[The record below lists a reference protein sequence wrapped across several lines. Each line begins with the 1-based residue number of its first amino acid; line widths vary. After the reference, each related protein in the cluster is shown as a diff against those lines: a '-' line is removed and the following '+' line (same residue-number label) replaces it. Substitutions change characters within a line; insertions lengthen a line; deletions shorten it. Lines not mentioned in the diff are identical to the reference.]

1 MKRSLVPVVFSLTA
15 LSVLSANA
23 QSNGDL
29 VNKYHWGSFYF
40 DGFKVKNTTSSAV
53 NFDNTKRSVE
63 SKNAQGT
70 YKMTWD
76 HEDIENAKVLSVT
89 EIRVTPLNSEISDVA
104 ARTSTF
110 SGDKL
115 RSSTLCYG
123 NSQKGTLTKNA
134 MKCVTATKRS
144 CKRLLEAYAQQAK
157 KAPAFKNVAAT
168 AKAAEECSSVLDGYA
183 TLAKAF
189 GNQSA
194 QVEKRHNDVI
204 NGDTSRIKS
213 FVDRSTGSQAWDP
226 TNIGSMTKS
235 QELSEMATTFASSA
249 DGMRVLTSALEICM
263 NANADMQD
271 DGGGASAASSGS
283 SSKNGRQ

>member
-29 VNKYHWGSFYF
+29 VNKYHWGNFYF
-40 DGFKVKNTTSSAV
+40 DGSKVKNTNSSAV
-53 NFDNTKRSVE
+53 NFDNAKKTVE

-76 HEDIENAKVLSVT
+76 NEDIENSQVLSVT
-89 EIRVTPLNSEISDVA
+89 EVRVTPISADFSDVQ

-115 RSSTLCYG
+115 RSSTLCMG

-144 CKRLLEAYAQQAK
+144 CKRLLESYAQQSK
-157 KAPAFKNVAAT
+157 KTPALKNIAAT
-168 AKAAEECSSVLDGYA
+168 AKAAEECNSVLDGYEA
-183 TLAKAF
+183 MAKAF

-204 NGDTSRIKS
+204 NGDTTRLKK
-213 FVDRSTGSQAWDP
+213 FVDKSTGSQAWDP

-235 QELSEMATTFASSA
+235 SELNEMATTFASSA
-249 DGMRVLTSALEICM
+249 DGMRVLTSALQMCLESS
-263 NANADMQD
+263 ADMQE
-271 DGGGASAASSGS
+271 DGAGTSASSSSS
-283 SSKNGRQ
+283 SSKSGRQ